1 MAQFLLVLMCGVVVF
16 FAINTIINMTKAASA
31 SANTALGEN
40 MPKTFQRIAYVVLM
54 VMAIG
59 AVLNMAK
66 SMQTSATH
74 ALGDNM
80 PKTFQR
86 IAYVVLILLMF
97 GVVTGWLGA
106 A

>member
-1 MAQFLLVLMCGVVVF
+1 MARLVIVL
-16 FAINTIINMTKAASA
+16 
-31 SANTALGEN
+31 AL
-40 MPKTFQRIAYVVLM
+40 VVLM

>member
-1 MAQFLLVLMCGVVVF
+1 MARLFIILLLIVV
-16 FAINTIINMTKAASA
+16 
-31 SANTALGEN
+31 
-40 MPKTFQRIAYVVLM
+40 M

-59 AVLNMAK
+59 AVVNMAK
-66 SMQTSATH
+66 SVQTSANL

-106 A
+106 G

>member
-1 MAQFLLVLMCGVVVF
+1 MARLVIVLVF
-16 FAINTIINMTKAASA
+16 
-31 SANTALGEN
+31 
-40 MPKTFQRIAYVVLM
+40 VVLM

-59 AVLNMAK
+59 AVLNMVK
-66 SMQTSATH
+66 SLQTSANL
-74 ALGDNM
+74 ALGEDM

>member
-1 MAQFLLVLMCGVVVF
+1 MGRLVIVALL
-16 FAINTIINMTKAASA
+16 II
-31 SANTALGEN
+31 
-40 MPKTFQRIAYVVLM
+40 VM

-59 AVLNMAK
+59 AVINMAK
-66 SMQTSATH
+66 AVQSSATT
-74 ALGDNM
+74 ALGDDM

-86 IAYVVLILLMF
+86 IAYVVLIMLMF

>member
-1 MAQFLLVLMCGVVVF
+1 MARLLIVLLLIGLVVF
-16 FAINTIINMTKAASA
+16 
-31 SANTALGEN
+31 
-40 MPKTFQRIAYVVLM
+40 
-54 VMAIG
+54 AIG
-59 AVLNMAK
+59 AVTNMAK
-66 SMQTSATH
+66 TVQTSAHT
-74 ALGDNM
+74 ALGDDM